1 MIFQAPLA
9 VQVLLACTPMFAA
22 CGSSCRGRVW
32 SIQDLLMP
40 DKQLDTSPLNDGFLI
55 IDKALRVANTTDRER
70 WKAPDFVLRLFSPLA
85 LLLLWELASQSGL
98 LPSRVIAALLQIGGT
113 LWAMIES
120 VELSTHL
127 WVSLQRALL
136 GLSIGVAI
144 GVAAALFTG
153 LSKKGEVILDSP
165 MQMLRTIPSLALVP
179 LFILWFGI
187 GEFTKIALIVTG
199 TTFPVYLNL
208 YSGIRNIDPKLIE
221 AANTLGLN
229 RRQLIWHVILPGSL
243 PSFFVGLR
251 YSLGI
256 SWLALVF
263 VEQINTTAGIGYLAS
278 DARDF
283 MRTDVIVICL
293 LIYSMLGLVIDTV
306 IRTLER
312 YALAWRPTFARS

>member
-1 MIFQAPLA
+1 
-9 VQVLLACTPMFAA
+9 
-22 CGSSCRGRVW
+22 
-32 SIQDLLMP
+32 MP
-40 DKQLDTSPLNDGFLI
+40 E
-55 IDKALRVANTTDRER
+55 KALEPADTGYLTISKPDPAHTAARAGARR
-70 WKAPDFVLRLFSPLA
+70 WPVPAFVVRLFSPLA
-85 LLLLWELASQSGL
+85 LLLLWELASQTGL
-98 LPSRVIAALLQIGGT
+98 LPGRVIAAPSQIGGT
-113 LWAMIES
+113 LWEMIS
-120 VELSTHL
+120 SGELAGHL

-187 GEFTKIALIVTG
+187 GEFTKVALIVTG

-208 YSGIRNIDPKLIE
+208 FAGIRNIDPKLIE
-221 AANTLGLN
+221 AANTLGLS
-229 RRQLIWHVILPGSL
+229 RRELIWHVILPGAL

-293 LIYSMLGLVIDTV
+293 LIYSVLGLLIDGI

-312 YALAWRPTFARS
+312 YALAWRPTFLRT

>member
-1 MIFQAPLA
+1 
-9 VQVLLACTPMFAA
+9 
-22 CGSSCRGRVW
+22 
-32 SIQDLLMP
+32 MP
-40 DKQLDTSPLNDGFLI
+40 DNALQPADAGYLTISKPDPARTAATPGARRWSVPPFL
-55 IDKALRVANTTDRER
+55 V
-70 WKAPDFVLRLFSPLA
+70 RLLSPLA

-98 LPSRVIAALLQIGGT
+98 LPSRVIAAPSQIGGT
-113 LWAMIES
+113 LWDMIS
-120 VELSTHL
+120 SGELAGHL

-136 GLSIGVAI
+136 GLGIGVAI

-153 LSKKGEVILDSP
+153 LSKQGEVILDSP

-187 GEFTKIALIVTG
+187 GEFTKVALIVTG

-208 YSGIRNIDPKLIE
+208 FAGIRNIDPKLIE
-221 AANTLGLN
+221 AANTLGLS
-229 RRQLIWHVILPGSL
+229 RRELIWHVILPGAL

-293 LIYSMLGLVIDTV
+293 LIYSVLGLLIDGI

-312 YALAWRPTFARS
+312 YALAWRPTFLRT

>member
-1 MIFQAPLA
+1 MIIS
-9 VQVLLACTPMFAA
+9 
-22 CGSSCRGRVW
+22 G
-32 SIQDLLMP
+32 
-40 DKQLDTSPLNDGFLI
+40 
-55 IDKALRVANTTDRER
+55 
-70 WKAPDFVLRLFSPLA
+70 
-85 LLLLWELASQSGL
+85 ELGK
-98 LPSRVIAALLQIGGT
+98 
-113 LWAMIES
+113 
-120 VELSTHL
+120 HL

-136 GLSIGVAI
+136 GLSIGVSI
-144 GVAAALFTG
+144 GVVAALITG
-153 LSKKGEVILDSP
+153 LSKRGEVILDSP

-187 GEFTKIALIVTG
+187 GEFTKIALIVMG

-208 YSGIRNIDPKLIE
+208 FSGIRNIDPKLVE

-229 RRQLIWHVILPGSL
+229 RRELIWHVILPGSL

-293 LIYSMLGLVIDTV
+293 LIYSVLGLLIDGI

-312 YALAWRPTFARS
+312 YALAWRPSFVRN

>member
-1 MIFQAPLA
+1 MSE
-9 VQVLLACTPMFAA
+9 TT
-22 CGSSCRGRVW
+22 
-32 SIQDLLMP
+32 
-40 DKQLDTSPLNDGFLI
+40 LDPRTSPSAFLTVN
-55 IDKALRVANTTDRER
+55 KPEQAVASSATRQRSWRT
-70 WKAPDFVLRLFSPLA
+70 PDFVVRLISPLV
-85 LLLLWELASQSGL
+85 LLLLWELASRTGL
-98 LPSRVIAALLQIGGT
+98 LPSRVIAAPSQIGGT
-113 LWAMIES
+113 LWAMIIS
-120 VELSTHL
+120 GELGKHL

-136 GLSIGVAI
+136 GLGIGVSIGV
-144 GVAAALFTG
+144 VAALISG

-165 MQMLRTIPSLALVP
+165 LQMLRTIPSLALVP

-187 GEFTKIALIVTG
+187 GEFTKVALIVIG

-208 YSGIRNIDPKLIE
+208 FAGIRNIDPKLIE

-229 RRQLIWHVILPGSL
+229 RRELIWHVILPGSL

-263 VEQINTTAGIGYLAS
+263 VEQINTTAGIGFLAS

-293 LIYSMLGLVIDTV
+293 LIYSVLGLVIDGI

-312 YALAWRPTFARS
+312 FALAWRPTFVRN

>member
-1 MIFQAPLA
+1 MTEKTFD
-9 VQVLLACTPMFAA
+9 TPSAA
-22 CGSSCRGRVW
+22 SSFSVNKAARH
-32 SIQDLLMP
+32 
-40 DKQLDTSPLNDGFLI
+40 DGALQGPSRLI
-55 IDKALRVANTTDRER
+55 PQWLRNWRTPEV
-70 WKAPDFVLRLFSPLA
+70 FLRLLSPIA
-85 LLLLWELASQSGL
+85 LLLLWELASQWGL
-98 LPSRVIAALLQIGGT
+98 IPQRIIAAPSQIGGT
-113 LWAMIES
+113 LWAMIVS
-120 VELSTHL
+120 GELGKHL
-127 WVSLQRALL
+127 LVSLQRALV
-136 GLSIGVAI
+136 GLSIGVSI
-144 GVAAALFTG
+144 GVAAALVSG
-153 LSKKGEVILDSP
+153 LSKRGEVILDSP
-165 MQMLRTIPSLALVP
+165 LQMLRTIPSLALVP

-208 YSGIRNIDPKLIE
+208 FAGIRNIDPKLIE

-229 RRQLIWHVILPGSL
+229 RRELIWHVILPGSL

-263 VEQINTTAGIGYLAS
+263 VEQINTTAGIGFLAS

-293 LIYSMLGLVIDTV
+293 LIYSVLGLLIDGL

-312 YALAWRPTFARS
+312 FALAWRPSFVRN

>member
-1 MIFQAPLA
+1 MTEKTLNTRSFSVNKAARLTGDEGASRLIPHW
-9 VQVLLACTPMFAA
+9 VRNWRTPDVLL
-22 CGSSCRGRVW
+22 RLV
-32 SIQDLLMP
+32 
-40 DKQLDTSPLNDGFLI
+40 SPI
-55 IDKALRVANTTDRER
+55 V
-70 WKAPDFVLRLFSPLA
+70 
-85 LLLLWELASQSGL
+85 LLLLWELASELGL
-98 LPSRVIAALLQIGGT
+98 IPQRIIAAPSQIGGT
-113 LWAMIES
+113 LWAMIIS
-120 VELSTHL
+120 GELGKHL

-136 GLSIGVAI
+136 GLSIGVSI
-144 GVAAALFTG
+144 GVVAALITG
-153 LSKKGEVILDSP
+153 LSKRGEVILDSP

-208 YSGIRNIDPKLIE
+208 FAGIRNIDPKLIE
-221 AANTLGLN
+221 AANTLGLS
-229 RRQLIWHVILPGSL
+229 RRELIWHVILPGSL

-293 LIYSMLGLVIDTV
+293 LIYSVLGLLIDGL

-312 YALAWRPTFARS
+312 FALAWRPSFVRN

>member
-1 MIFQAPLA
+1 M
-9 VQVLLACTPMFAA
+9 
-22 CGSSCRGRVW
+22 S
-32 SIQDLLMP
+32 
-40 DKQLDTSPLNDGFLI
+40 DTSTLTV
-55 IDKALRVANTTDRER
+55 RRTTPAARR
-70 WKAPDFVLRLFSPLA
+70 RQWRAPDFVLRLLSPLA
-85 LLLLWELASQSGL
+85 ILLLWEIASRAGL
-98 LPSRVIAALLQIGGT
+98 IPARVIAAPSEISTT
-113 LWAMIES
+113 LW
-120 VELSTHL
+120 ELIRSGELLRHL
-127 WVSLQRALL
+127 LVSLQRAVT

-144 GVAAALFTG
+144 GVSAALITG
-153 LSKKGEVILDSP
+153 LSKRGEIALDSP

-187 GEFTKIALIVTG
+187 GEFTKVALIVMG
-199 TTFPVYLNL
+199 TTFPIYLNL
-208 YSGIRNIDPKLIE
+208 FAGIRNIDPKLVE

-229 RRQLIWHVILPGSL
+229 RRELICHVILPGAL

-263 VEQINTTAGIGYLAS
+263 VEQINTTAGIGFLAS

-293 LIYSMLGLVIDTV
+293 LIYSLLGLLIDGL

-312 YALAWRPTFARS
+312 LALAWRPSFIRT

>member
-1 MIFQAPLA
+1 
-9 VQVLLACTPMFAA
+9 
-22 CGSSCRGRVW
+22 
-32 SIQDLLMP
+32 MP
-40 DKQLDTSPLNDGFLI
+40 DKPLDTATLDDGFLI
-55 IDKALRVANTTDRER
+55 VDKAPRALEKTRQKR
-70 WKAPDFVLRLFSPLA
+70 WKAPDFMVRLLSPLA
-85 LLLLWELASQSGL
+85 LLLIWELASQSGL
-98 LPSRVIAALLQIGGT
+98 LPSRVIAAPSQIGGT

-120 VELSTHL
+120 GELATHL

-144 GVAAALFTG
+144 GVVAALITG

-293 LIYSMLGLVIDTV
+293 LIYSILGLVIDAL

>member
-1 MIFQAPLA
+1 
-9 VQVLLACTPMFAA
+9 
-22 CGSSCRGRVW
+22 
-32 SIQDLLMP
+32 MP
-40 DKQLDTSPLNDGFLI
+40 DKTLDTATLDDGFLI
-55 IDKALRVANTTDRER
+55 VDKAPREQTNTRQKR
-70 WKAPDFVLRLFSPLA
+70 WQAPDFMVRLLSPLA
-85 LLLLWELASQSGL
+85 LLLIWELASQSGL
-98 LPSRVIAALLQIGGT
+98 LPSRVIAAPSQIGGT

-120 VELSTHL
+120 GELATHL

-144 GVAAALFTG
+144 GVVAALITG

-293 LIYSMLGLVIDTV
+293 LIYSILGLVIDAL

>member
-1 MIFQAPLA
+1 MSETTLDPQRADAGFFTVSKAEP
-9 VQVLLACTPMFAA
+9 V
-22 CGSSCRGRVW
+22 GSLSGSRARTH
-32 SIQDLLMP
+32 
-40 DKQLDTSPLNDGFLI
+40 K
-55 IDKALRVANTTDRER
+55 R
-70 WKAPDFVLRLFSPLA
+70 WRAPDFAMRLLSPIA
-85 LLLLWELASQSGL
+85 LLLLWELASQAGL
-98 LPSRVIAALLQIGGT
+98 IPARVIAAPSQIGGT
-113 LWAMIES
+113 LWAMIIS
-120 VELSTHL
+120 GELGKHL

-136 GLSIGVAI
+136 GLSIGVSL
-144 GVAAALFTG
+144 GVVAALITG
-153 LSKKGEVILDSP
+153 LSKRGEVILDSP

-187 GEFTKIALIVTG
+187 GEFTKIALIVMG

-208 YSGIRNIDPKLIE
+208 FSGIRNIDPKLVE

-229 RRQLIWHVILPGSL
+229 RRELIWHVILPGSL

-293 LIYSMLGLVIDTV
+293 LIYSVLGLLIDGI

-312 YALAWRPTFARS
+312 YALAWRPSFVRN

>member
-1 MIFQAPLA
+1 
-9 VQVLLACTPMFAA
+9 
-22 CGSSCRGRVW
+22 
-32 SIQDLLMP
+32 MP
-40 DKQLDTSPLNDGFLI
+40 DKQLDTATLNDGFLI
-55 IDKALRVANTTDRER
+55 VDKAPQVANTTDRER
-70 WKAPDFVLRLFSPLA
+70 WKAPDFMLRLLSPLA
-85 LLLLWELASQSGL
+85 LLLLWELASQSGF
-98 LPSRVIAALLQIGGT
+98 LPSRVIAAPSQIGGT

-120 VELSTHL
+120 GELGTHL

-263 VEQINTTAGIGYLAS
+263 VEQINTAAGNGYLAS

-293 LIYSMLGLVIDTV
+293 LIYSMLGLVIDAV

>member
-1 MIFQAPLA
+1 
-9 VQVLLACTPMFAA
+9 
-22 CGSSCRGRVW
+22 
-32 SIQDLLMP
+32 MP
-40 DKQLDTSPLNDGFLI
+40 DKPLDTATLDDGFLTV
-55 IDKALRVANTTDRER
+55 DKAPRAQTNTRQKR
-70 WKAPDFVLRLFSPLA
+70 WQAPDFMVRLLSPLA
-85 LLLLWELASQSGL
+85 LLLIWELASQSGL
-98 LPSRVIAALLQIGGT
+98 LPSRVIAAPSQIGGT

-120 VELSTHL
+120 GELATHL

-144 GVAAALFTG
+144 GVVAALITG

-293 LIYSMLGLVIDTV
+293 LIYSILGLVIDAL

>member
-1 MIFQAPLA
+1 MSETTLDPQRADAGFFTLSKAERVDPSSGRQSKRWR
-9 VQVLLACTPMFAA
+9 TP
-22 CGSSCRGRVW
+22 
-32 SIQDLLMP
+32 D
-40 DKQLDTSPLNDGFLI
+40 FLI
-55 IDKALRVANTTDRER
+55 
-70 WKAPDFVLRLFSPLA
+70 RLLSPIA
-85 LLLLWELASQSGL
+85 LLLLWELASQTGL
-98 LPSRVIAALLQIGGT
+98 LPPRVIAAPSQIGGT
-113 LWAMIES
+113 LWAMIVS
-120 VELSTHL
+120 GELGKHL

-136 GLSIGVAI
+136 GLSIGVSL
-144 GVAAALFTG
+144 GVVAALISG
-153 LSKKGEVILDSP
+153 LSKRGEVILDSP
-165 MQMLRTIPSLALVP
+165 LQMLRTIPSLALVP

-187 GEFTKIALIVTG
+187 GEFTKIALIVVG

-208 YSGIRNIDPKLIE
+208 FSGIRNIDPKLIE

-229 RRQLIWHVILPGSL
+229 RRELIWHVILPGSL

-293 LIYSMLGLVIDTV
+293 LIYSVLGLLIDGI

-312 YALAWRPTFARS
+312 YALAWRPTFVRN

>member
-1 MIFQAPLA
+1 MRLA
-9 VQVLLACTPMFAA
+9 SSLSKEASPMTETLSINKRDVQPTGTRRWRTPDA
-22 CGSSCRGRVW
+22 
-32 SIQDLLMP
+32 
-40 DKQLDTSPLNDGFLI
+40 
-55 IDKALRVANTTDRER
+55 
-70 WKAPDFVLRLFSPLA
+70 VLRLLSPVV
-85 LLLLWELASQSGL
+85 LLLLWELASQAGWI
-98 LPSRVIAALLQIGGT
+98 PARVIAAPSQIGGT
-113 LWAMIES
+113 LWAMIVS
-120 VELSTHL
+120 GELGKHL
-127 WVSLQRALL
+127 LVSLQRALFGL
-136 GLSIGVAI
+136 GIGVSI
-144 GVAAALFTG
+144 GVAAALVSG
-153 LSKKGEVILDSP
+153 LSRRGEVILDSP

-208 YSGIRNIDPKLIE
+208 FAGIRNIDPKLIE

-229 RRQLIWHVILPGSL
+229 RRELIWHVILPGSL

-251 YSLGI
+251 YALGI

-263 VEQINTTAGIGYLAS
+263 VEQINTTAGIGFLAG

-293 LIYSMLGLVIDTV
+293 LIYSVLGLLIDGL

-312 YALAWRPTFARS
+312 FALAWRPSFVRN

>member
-1 MIFQAPLA
+1 MTEKTFDTQSTRGSFSVNKAARHTGELQRASRLLPNWLRNWRTPE
-9 VQVLLACTPMFAA
+9 VLL
-22 CGSSCRGRVW
+22 R
-32 SIQDLLMP
+32 LL
-40 DKQLDTSPLNDGFLI
+40 SPI
-55 IDKALRVANTTDRER
+55 
-70 WKAPDFVLRLFSPLA
+70 A
-85 LLLLWELASQSGL
+85 LLLLWELASQAGL
-98 LPSRVIAALLQIGGT
+98 IPQRVIAAPSQIGGT
-113 LWAMIES
+113 LWAMIAS
-120 VELSTHL
+120 GELGKHL
-127 WVSLQRALL
+127 LVSLQRALV
-136 GLSIGVAI
+136 GLSIGVSI
-144 GVAAALFTG
+144 GVVAALISG
-153 LSKKGEVILDSP
+153 LSKRGEVILDSP
-165 MQMLRTIPSLALVP
+165 LQMLRTIPSLALVP

-208 YSGIRNIDPKLIE
+208 FAGIRNIDPKLIE

-229 RRQLIWHVILPGSL
+229 RRELIWHVILPGAL

-263 VEQINTTAGIGYLAS
+263 VEQINTTAGIGFLAS

-293 LIYSMLGLVIDTV
+293 LIYSVLGLLIDGL

-312 YALAWRPTFARS
+312 FALAWRPTFVRT

>member
-1 MIFQAPLA
+1 MSDKIFE
-9 VQVLLACTPMFAA
+9 TPGTSSSFFVEKTVRLNAA
-22 CGSSCRGRVW
+22 RQGASR
-32 SIQDLLMP
+32 L
-40 DKQLDTSPLNDGFLI
+40 
-55 IDKALRVANTTDRER
+55 
-70 WKAPDFVLRLFSPLA
+70 APDWLRHWRTPEALLRLISPIV
-85 LLLLWELASQSGL
+85 LLLLWELASRWGL
-98 LPSRVIAALLQIGGT
+98 IPPRVIAAPSQIGGT
-113 LWAMIES
+113 LWAMIVS
-120 VELSTHL
+120 GELGRHL
-127 WVSLQRALL
+127 LVSLQRALV
-136 GLSIGVAI
+136 GLSIGVTI
-144 GVAAALFTG
+144 GVIAALISG
-153 LSKKGEVILDSP
+153 LSKRGEVVLDSP

-187 GEFTKIALIVTG
+187 GEFTKIALIVIG

-208 YSGIRNIDPKLIE
+208 FAGIRNIDPKLIE
-221 AANTLGLN
+221 AANTLGLS
-229 RRQLIWHVILPGSL
+229 RRELIWHVILPGSL

-293 LIYSMLGLVIDTV
+293 LIYSVLGLLIDGL

-312 YALAWRPTFARS
+312 FALAWRPTFVRN

>member
-1 MIFQAPLA
+1 MTETTLEPLA
-9 VQVLLACTPMFAA
+9 ADA
-22 CGSSCRGRVW
+22 
-32 SIQDLLMP
+32 
-40 DKQLDTSPLNDGFLI
+40 GFLTVNKRPTVQK
-55 IDKALRVANTTDRER
+55 DSADNR
-70 WKAPDFVLRLFSPLA
+70 WHIPAFVLRLLSPIA
-85 LLLLWELASQSGL
+85 LLLLWELASQAGWI
-98 LPSRVIAALLQIGGT
+98 PSRVIAAPSQIGGT
-113 LWAMIES
+113 LWAMIVS
-120 VELSTHL
+120 GELGKHL
-127 WVSLQRALL
+127 WVSLHRALL
-136 GLSIGVAI
+136 GLGIGVTI
-144 GVAAALFTG
+144 GVVAALVTG
-153 LSKKGEVILDSP
+153 LSKRGELILDSP

-208 YSGIRNIDPKLIE
+208 FSGIRNIDPKLIE

-229 RRQLIWHVILPGSL
+229 RRELIWHVILPGSL

-263 VEQINTTAGIGYLAS
+263 VEQINTTAGIGFLAS

-293 LIYSMLGLVIDTV
+293 LIYSVLGLVIDGI

-312 YALAWRPTFARS
+312 YALAWRPTFVRT

>member
-1 MIFQAPLA
+1 MTEKSLNAQSFSVNKAARLTGDEGASRLTPNWIRNWRTPD
-9 VQVLLACTPMFAA
+9 VLL
-22 CGSSCRGRVW
+22 RLV
-32 SIQDLLMP
+32 
-40 DKQLDTSPLNDGFLI
+40 SPI
-55 IDKALRVANTTDRER
+55 V
-70 WKAPDFVLRLFSPLA
+70 
-85 LLLLWELASQSGL
+85 LLLLWELASELGL
-98 LPSRVIAALLQIGGT
+98 IPQRIIAAPSQIGGT
-113 LWAMIES
+113 LWAMIIS
-120 VELSTHL
+120 GELGKHL

-136 GLSIGVAI
+136 GLSIGVSI
-144 GVAAALFTG
+144 GVVAALITG
-153 LSKKGEVILDSP
+153 LSRRGEVILDSP

-208 YSGIRNIDPKLIE
+208 FAGIRNIDPKLIE
-221 AANTLGLN
+221 AANTLGLT
-229 RRQLIWHVILPGSL
+229 RRELIWHVILPGSL

-263 VEQINTTAGIGYLAS
+263 VEQINTTAGIGFLAS

-293 LIYSMLGLVIDTV
+293 LIYSVLGLLIDGL

-312 YALAWRPTFARS
+312 FALAWRPSFVRN

>member
-1 MIFQAPLA
+1 MTHASTSSIATARPTRA
-9 VQVLLACTPMFAA
+9 VA
-22 CGSSCRGRVW
+22 RKKW
-32 SIQDLLMP
+32 
-40 DKQLDTSPLNDGFLI
+40 
-55 IDKALRVANTTDRER
+55 TT
-70 WKAPDFVLRLFSPLA
+70 PDFLLRLVSPLA
-85 LLLLWELASQSGL
+85 ILLLWEIASRAGL
-98 LPSRVIAALLQIGGT
+98 IPARVIAAPSEIGGT
-113 LWAMIES
+113 LW
-120 VELSTHL
+120 ELIRSGELLRHL
-127 WVSLQRALL
+127 LVSLQRAVTGL
-136 GLSIGVAI
+136 GIGVVI
-144 GVAAALFTG
+144 GVVAALITG
-153 LSKKGEVILDSP
+153 LSRRGEVILDSP

-199 TTFPVYLNL
+199 TTFPIYLNL
-208 YSGIRNIDPKLIE
+208 FAGIRNIDPKLVE

-229 RRQLIWHVILPGSL
+229 RRELIWHVILPGAL

-263 VEQINTTAGIGYLAS
+263 VEQINTTAGIGFLAS

-293 LIYSMLGLVIDTV
+293 LIYSVLGLLIDGL

-312 YALAWRPTFARS
+312 FALAWRPTFIRNRA

>member
-1 MIFQAPLA
+1 MTEKSLNASSFSVDKVARLQGEPEGVSRLIPVWLRNWRTPE
-9 VQVLLACTPMFAA
+9 VLL
-22 CGSSCRGRVW
+22 RLV
-32 SIQDLLMP
+32 
-40 DKQLDTSPLNDGFLI
+40 SPI
-55 IDKALRVANTTDRER
+55 V
-70 WKAPDFVLRLFSPLA
+70 
-85 LLLLWELASQSGL
+85 LLLAWELASELGL
-98 LPSRVIAALLQIGGT
+98 IPQRVIAAPSQIGGT
-113 LWAMIES
+113 LWAMIVS
-120 VELSTHL
+120 GELGKHL
-127 WVSLQRALL
+127 LVSLQRALL
-136 GLSIGVAI
+136 GLSIGVSI
-144 GVAAALFTG
+144 GVVAALVTG
-153 LSKKGEVILDSP
+153 LSKRGEVILDSP

-199 TTFPVYLNL
+199 TIFPVYLNL
-208 YSGIRNIDPKLIE
+208 FAGIRNIDPKLIE

-229 RRQLIWHVILPGSL
+229 RRELIWHVILPGSL

-263 VEQINTTAGIGYLAS
+263 VEQINTTAGIGFLAS

-293 LIYSMLGLVIDTV
+293 LIYSVLGLLIDGL

-312 YALAWRPTFARS
+312 FALAWRPSFVRN

>member
-1 MIFQAPLA
+1 MTETISLNKAEGQLKETRGWR
-9 VQVLLACTPMFAA
+9 TPDA
-22 CGSSCRGRVW
+22 
-32 SIQDLLMP
+32 
-40 DKQLDTSPLNDGFLI
+40 
-55 IDKALRVANTTDRER
+55 
-70 WKAPDFVLRLFSPLA
+70 VLRLVSPIV
-85 LLLLWELASQSGL
+85 LLLLWELASQLGWI
-98 LPSRVIAALLQIGGT
+98 PTRVIAAPSQIGGT
-113 LWAMIES
+113 LWAMIVS
-120 VELSTHL
+120 GELGKHL
-127 WVSLQRALL
+127 LVSLQRALF
-136 GLSIGVAI
+136 GLSIGVSI
-144 GVAAALFTG
+144 GVVAALITG
-153 LSKKGEVILDSP
+153 LSKRGEVILDSP

-208 YSGIRNIDPKLIE
+208 FAGIRNIDPKLIE

-229 RRQLIWHVILPGSL
+229 RRELIWHVILPGSL

-251 YSLGI
+251 YALGI

-263 VEQINTTAGIGYLAS
+263 VEQINTTAGIGFLAS

-293 LIYSMLGLVIDTV
+293 LIYSVLGLLIDGL

-312 YALAWRPTFARS
+312 FALAWRPSFVRN

>member
-1 MIFQAPLA
+1 MTEKTFDTPSAGSSFSVNKVARHDGVLQGPSRLIPQWVRNWRTPE
-9 VQVLLACTPMFAA
+9 VLL
-22 CGSSCRGRVW
+22 R
-32 SIQDLLMP
+32 LL
-40 DKQLDTSPLNDGFLI
+40 SPI
-55 IDKALRVANTTDRER
+55 
-70 WKAPDFVLRLFSPLA
+70 A
-85 LLLLWELASQSGL
+85 LLLLWELASQWGL
-98 LPSRVIAALLQIGGT
+98 IPQRIIAAPSQIGGT
-113 LWAMIES
+113 LWAMIAS
-120 VELSTHL
+120 GELGKHL
-127 WVSLQRALL
+127 LVSLQRALV
-136 GLSIGVAI
+136 GLSIGVSI
-144 GVAAALFTG
+144 GVSAALVSG
-153 LSKKGEVILDSP
+153 LSKRGEVILDSP
-165 MQMLRTIPSLALVP
+165 LQMLRTIPSLALVP

-208 YSGIRNIDPKLIE
+208 FAGIRNIDPKLIE

-229 RRQLIWHVILPGSL
+229 RRELIWHVILPGSL

-263 VEQINTTAGIGYLAS
+263 VEQINTTAGIGFLAS

-293 LIYSMLGLVIDTV
+293 LIYSVLGLLIDGL

-312 YALAWRPTFARS
+312 FALAWRPSFVRN

>member
-1 MIFQAPLA
+1 MTANNPDTFALALHKRHLPL
-9 VQVLLACTPMFAA
+9 
-22 CGSSCRGRVW
+22 GRGLTAW
-32 SIQDLLMP
+32 A
-40 DKQLDTSPLNDGFLI
+40 G
-55 IDKALRVANTTDRER
+55 R
-70 WKAPDFVLRLFSPLA
+70 WKTPDFLLRLLSPLA
-85 LLLLWELASQSGL
+85 ILLLWELASRAGWI
-98 LPSRVIAALLQIGGT
+98 PARVIAAPSAIAGT
-113 LWAMIES
+113 LW
-120 VELSTHL
+120 ELIRSGELARHL
-127 WVSLQRALL
+127 LVSLQRAVS
-136 GLSIGVAI
+136 GLCIGVAI
-144 GVAAALFTG
+144 GVTTALIAG
-153 LSKKGEVILDSP
+153 LSKRGEVILDSP

-187 GEFTKIALIVTG
+187 GEFTKIALIVIG

-208 YSGIRNIDPKLIE
+208 FAGIRNIDPKLVE

-229 RRQLIWHVILPGSL
+229 RRELIWHVILPGAL

-293 LIYSMLGLVIDTV
+293 LIYSVLGLLIDAL

-312 YALAWRPTFARS
+312 LALSWRPSFVRS

>member
-1 MIFQAPLA
+1 MTEKTFDAQSASSSFSVNKA
-9 VQVLLACTPMFAA
+9 VDSQSASRLLPNWLRNWRTPEVF
-22 CGSSCRGRVW
+22 
-32 SIQDLLMP
+32 
-40 DKQLDTSPLNDGFLI
+40 
-55 IDKALRVANTTDRER
+55 
-70 WKAPDFVLRLFSPLA
+70 LRLLSPIA
-85 LLLLWELASQSGL
+85 LLLLWELASQFGL
-98 LPSRVIAALLQIGGT
+98 IPQRIIAAPSQIGGT
-113 LWAMIES
+113 LWAMIIS
-120 VELSTHL
+120 GELGKHL
-127 WVSLQRALL
+127 LVSLQRALL
-136 GLSIGVAI
+136 GLSIGVSV
-144 GVAAALFTG
+144 GVVAALITG
-153 LSKKGEVILDSP
+153 LSKRGEVILDSP

-208 YSGIRNIDPKLIE
+208 FSGIRNIDPKLIE

-229 RRQLIWHVILPGSL
+229 RRELIWHVILPGSL

-263 VEQINTTAGIGYLAS
+263 VEQINTTAGIGFLAS

-293 LIYSMLGLVIDTV
+293 LIYSVLGLLIDGL

-312 YALAWRPTFARS
+312 FALAWRPSFVRN

>member
-1 MIFQAPLA
+1 MTEKTLDAQSAASSFSVNKAARLTGDLEGASRLIPNWLRNWRTPE
-9 VQVLLACTPMFAA
+9 VLL
-22 CGSSCRGRVW
+22 RLV
-32 SIQDLLMP
+32 
-40 DKQLDTSPLNDGFLI
+40 SPI
-55 IDKALRVANTTDRER
+55 V
-70 WKAPDFVLRLFSPLA
+70 
-85 LLLLWELASQSGL
+85 LLLLWELASQAGL
-98 LPSRVIAALLQIGGT
+98 IPQRVIAAPSQIGGT
-113 LWAMIES
+113 LWAMIVS
-120 VELSTHL
+120 GELGKHL
-127 WVSLQRALL
+127 FVSLQRALL
-136 GLSIGVAI
+136 GLSIGVSI
-144 GVAAALFTG
+144 GVVAALITG
-153 LSKKGEVILDSP
+153 LSKRGEVILDSP

-208 YSGIRNIDPKLIE
+208 FAGIRNIDPKLIE

-229 RRQLIWHVILPGSL
+229 RRELIWHVILPGSL

-293 LIYSMLGLVIDTV
+293 LIYSVLGLLIDGL

-312 YALAWRPTFARS
+312 FALAWRPSFVRN

>member
-1 MIFQAPLA
+1 MTAKNADTLAIAAPKRYLPRSNWLA
-9 VQVLLACTPMFAA
+9 T
-22 CGSSCRGRVW
+22 RV
-32 SIQDLLMP
+32 
-40 DKQLDTSPLNDGFLI
+40 
-55 IDKALRVANTTDRER
+55 RR
-70 WKAPDFVLRLFSPLA
+70 WKTPEFLVRLISPLA
-85 LLLLWELASQSGL
+85 ILLLWELASQAGWI
-98 LPSRVIAALLQIGGT
+98 PARVIAAPSAIGGT
-113 LWAMIES
+113 LW
-120 VELSTHL
+120 ELIRSGELGRHL
-127 WVSLQRALL
+127 LVSLQRAVS
-136 GLSIGVAI
+136 GLSIGVTI
-144 GVAAALFTG
+144 GVIAALVSG
-153 LSKKGEVILDSP
+153 LSKRGEVILDSP

-187 GEFTKIALIVTG
+187 GEFTKIALIVIG

-208 YSGIRNIDPKLIE
+208 FAGIRNIDPKLVE

-229 RRQLIWHVILPGSL
+229 RRELIWHVILPGAL

-293 LIYSMLGLVIDTV
+293 LIYSVLGLLIDGF

-312 YALAWRPTFARS
+312 FALTWRPSFVRS

>member
-1 MIFQAPLA
+1 MTEKIFD
-9 VQVLLACTPMFAA
+9 TPSA
-22 CGSSCRGRVW
+22 GSSFSVNKAARH
-32 SIQDLLMP
+32 
-40 DKQLDTSPLNDGFLI
+40 DGALQGPARLI
-55 IDKALRVANTTDRER
+55 PHWLRNWRTPEV
-70 WKAPDFVLRLFSPLA
+70 FLRLLSPIA
-85 LLLLWELASQSGL
+85 LLLLWELASQWGL
-98 LPSRVIAALLQIGGT
+98 IPQRIIAAPSQIGGT
-113 LWAMIES
+113 LWAMIAS
-120 VELSTHL
+120 GELGKHL
-127 WVSLQRALL
+127 LVSLQRALV
-136 GLSIGVAI
+136 GLSIGVSI
-144 GVAAALFTG
+144 GVAAALVSG
-153 LSKKGEVILDSP
+153 LSKRGEVILDSP
-165 MQMLRTIPSLALVP
+165 LQMLRTIPSLALVP

-208 YSGIRNIDPKLIE
+208 FAGIRNIDPKLIE

-229 RRQLIWHVILPGSL
+229 PRELIWHVILPGSL

-263 VEQINTTAGIGYLAS
+263 VEQINTTAGIGFLAS

-293 LIYSMLGLVIDTV
+293 LIYSVLGLLIDGL

-312 YALAWRPTFARS
+312 FALAWRPSFVRN

>member
-1 MIFQAPLA
+1 M
-9 VQVLLACTPMFAA
+9 
-22 CGSSCRGRVW
+22 S
-32 SIQDLLMP
+32 
-40 DKQLDTSPLNDGFLI
+40 DTSTI
-55 IDKALRVANTTDRER
+55 TVSRATASARRRTWT
-70 WKAPDFVLRLFSPLA
+70 APDFILRLLSPVA
-85 LLLLWELASQSGL
+85 ILLLWEIASRAGL
-98 LPSRVIAALLQIGGT
+98 IPARVIAAPSEISTT
-113 LWAMIES
+113 LW
-120 VELSTHL
+120 ELIRSGELLRHL
-127 WVSLQRALL
+127 LVSLQRAVT

-144 GVAAALFTG
+144 GVSAALITG
-153 LSKKGEVILDSP
+153 LSKRGEIALDSP

-187 GEFTKIALIVTG
+187 GEFTKVALIVMG
-199 TTFPVYLNL
+199 TTFPIYLNL
-208 YSGIRNIDPKLIE
+208 FAGIRNIDPKLVE

-229 RRQLIWHVILPGSL
+229 RRELIWHVILPGAL

-263 VEQINTTAGIGYLAS
+263 VEQINTTAGIGFLAS

-293 LIYSMLGLVIDTV
+293 LIYSLLGLLIDGL

-312 YALAWRPTFARS
+312 LALAWRPSFIRT

>member
-1 MIFQAPLA
+1 MNEKPLNA
-9 VQVLLACTPMFAA
+9 SSFSVDKAACLQGKPGGVSRLIPLWLRNWRTPEVLL
-22 CGSSCRGRVW
+22 R
-32 SIQDLLMP
+32 LL
-40 DKQLDTSPLNDGFLI
+40 SPI
-55 IDKALRVANTTDRER
+55 V
-70 WKAPDFVLRLFSPLA
+70 
-85 LLLLWELASQSGL
+85 LLLVWELASELGL
-98 LPSRVIAALLQIGGT
+98 IPQRIIAAPSQIGDT
-113 LWAMIES
+113 LWVMIVS
-120 VELSTHL
+120 GELGKHL
-127 WVSLQRALL
+127 LVSLQRALL
-136 GLSIGVAI
+136 GLSIGVSI
-144 GVAAALFTG
+144 GVAAALITG
-153 LSKKGEVILDSP
+153 LSKRGEVILDSP

-208 YSGIRNIDPKLIE
+208 FAGIRNIDPKLIE

-229 RRQLIWHVILPGSL
+229 RRELIWHVILPGSL

-293 LIYSMLGLVIDTV
+293 LIYSVLGLLIDGL

-312 YALAWRPTFARS
+312 FALAWRPSFVRN

>member
-1 MIFQAPLA
+1 MTQTHAH
-9 VQVLLACTPMFAA
+9 TAA
-22 CGSSCRGRVW
+22 
-32 SIQDLLMP
+32 
-40 DKQLDTSPLNDGFLI
+40 LDTRKTAPSN
-55 IDKALRVANTTDRER
+55 KKWT
-70 WKAPDFVLRLFSPLA
+70 APDFVLRLLSPLA
-85 LLLLWELASQSGL
+85 ILLLWEIASRAGL
-98 LPSRVIAALLQIGGT
+98 IPSRVIAAPSAIGET
-113 LWAMIES
+113 LWQLIAS
-120 VELSTHL
+120 GELLRHL
-127 WVSLQRALL
+127 LVSLQRAVTGL
-136 GLSIGVAI
+136 GIGVTI
-144 GVAAALFTG
+144 GVVAALISG
-153 LSKKGEVILDSP
+153 LSKRGEVILDSP

-199 TTFPVYLNL
+199 TTFPIYLNL
-208 YSGIRNIDPKLIE
+208 FAGIRNIDPKLVE

-229 RRQLIWHVILPGSL
+229 RRELIWHVILPGAL

-293 LIYSMLGLVIDTV
+293 LIYSVLGLLIDGL
-306 IRTLER
+306 IRALER
-312 YALAWRPTFARS
+312 FALAWRPSFVRN

>member
-1 MIFQAPLA
+1 
-9 VQVLLACTPMFAA
+9 
-22 CGSSCRGRVW
+22 
-32 SIQDLLMP
+32 MP
-40 DKQLDTSPLNDGFLI
+40 DKPLDTATLDDGFLTV
-55 IDKALRVANTTDRER
+55 DKAPREQTNTRQKR
-70 WKAPDFVLRLFSPLA
+70 WQAPDFMVRLLSPLA
-85 LLLLWELASQSGL
+85 LLLIWELASQSGL
-98 LPSRVIAALLQIGGT
+98 LPSRVIAAPSQIGGT

-120 VELSTHL
+120 GELATHL

-144 GVAAALFTG
+144 GVVAALITG

-293 LIYSMLGLVIDTV
+293 LIYSILGLVIDAL

>member
-1 MIFQAPLA
+1 MTEKSLNASSFSVDKAEGHAGVASRLTPRWLRNWRTPD
-9 VQVLLACTPMFAA
+9 VLL
-22 CGSSCRGRVW
+22 RLV
-32 SIQDLLMP
+32 
-40 DKQLDTSPLNDGFLI
+40 SPI
-55 IDKALRVANTTDRER
+55 V
-70 WKAPDFVLRLFSPLA
+70 
-85 LLLLWELASQSGL
+85 LLLLWELASELGFI
-98 LPSRVIAALLQIGGT
+98 PARVIAAPSQIGGT
-113 LWAMIES
+113 LWAMIVS
-120 VELSTHL
+120 GELGKHL
-127 WVSLQRALL
+127 LVSLQRALL
-136 GLSIGVAI
+136 GLSIGVSI
-144 GVAAALFTG
+144 GVVAALITG
-153 LSKKGEVILDSP
+153 LSKRGEVILDSP

-208 YSGIRNIDPKLIE
+208 FAGIRNIDPKLIE

-229 RRQLIWHVILPGSL
+229 RRELIWHVILPGSL

-293 LIYSMLGLVIDTV
+293 LIYSVLGLLIDGL

-312 YALAWRPTFARS
+312 FALAWRPSFVRN